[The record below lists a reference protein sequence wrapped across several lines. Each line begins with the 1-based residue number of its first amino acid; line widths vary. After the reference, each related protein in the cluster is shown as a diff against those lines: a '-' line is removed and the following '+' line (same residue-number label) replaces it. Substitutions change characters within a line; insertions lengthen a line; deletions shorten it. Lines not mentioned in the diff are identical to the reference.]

1 VGEYPKCASC
11 GNELGEGISR
21 SSSSAGDVGSNPGS
35 KEIIKS
41 RILLPQCQTVKGKR
55 EGIIRVFIGELL

>member
-41 RILLPQCQTVKGKR
+41 RILAFSLENCC
-55 EGIIRVFIGELL
+55 ERVIAFW